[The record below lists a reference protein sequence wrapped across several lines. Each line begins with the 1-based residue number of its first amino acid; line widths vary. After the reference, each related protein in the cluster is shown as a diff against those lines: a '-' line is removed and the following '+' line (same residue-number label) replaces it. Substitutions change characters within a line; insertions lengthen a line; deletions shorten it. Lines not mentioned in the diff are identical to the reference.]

1 MSITSYSVVI
11 TSRADNF
18 ASPVFDR
25 VVARFNL
32 QETIELALNEIN
44 AEYPLTY
51 ADEITALIDYNDKG
65 LGYRIDTINERK
77 EIDSHY
83 IHVAKIG

>member
-1 MSITSYSVVI
+1 MSTSSYSVVI
-11 TSRADNF
+11 TSRANNF
-18 ASPVFDR
+18 ASPVFDK
-25 VVARFNL
+25 VVTRDEL
-32 QETIELALNEIN
+32 QDTIVHALIDIS

-51 ADEITALIDYNDKG
+51 GDEITALIDYNDKG